1 MHPARAVG
9 LRLPGSSYRIPKK
22 RTVDERG
29 DTRNSVVPY
38 GLMTSTRSWT
48 VGAGW
53 MALGAG
59 SALAGYLAQRAGLP
73 AGWLVGPMV
82 VALVVALL
90 WEKHPTVPR
99 WGRIASLAVVGGVLA
114 SAFRPSVLP
123 LISRHWL
130 PVALVVCGTL
140 VLSLGAGLLLSALV
154 RLDRK
159 TAALGTLPGAAS
171 GMLAMSEPLGADA
184 RLVALMQYTRV
195 VVVVIAATL
204 VGRFGLVAETE
215 SMPASGQGLQPSP
228 GSAELLIQNDVMT
241 YVLTVLV
248 AGLGAWAGTRFRLP
262 AGALL
267 GPLILGILLEELGVM
282 HLAWPQ
288 GVPQAAYLV
297 LGLWVGLLFDGDSI
311 KRAGKLLPIV
321 LLSAIGLVVACT
333 ALGWALS
340 TLTGIDPITA
350 YLATTPGGIDSVAIV
365 ALGSGADAPLVLAIQ
380 TLRLLAVIAA
390 GSFLGWLWS

>member
-1 MHPARAVG
+1 
-9 LRLPGSSYRIPKK
+9 
-22 RTVDERG
+22 
-29 DTRNSVVPY
+29 
-38 GLMTSTRSWT
+38 MTSTRSWT

-171 GMLAMSEPLGADA
+171 GMLAMSDPLGADA

-380 TLRLLAVIAA
+380 MLRLLAVVAA
-390 GSFLGWLWS
+390 GSFFGWLWS

>member
-1 MHPARAVG
+1 M
-9 LRLPGSSYRIPKK
+9 
-22 RTVDERG
+22 
-29 DTRNSVVPY
+29 
-38 GLMTSTRSWT
+38 RSWT
-48 VGAGW
+48 TGAAGW
-53 MALGAG
+53 LALGVG

-73 AGWLVGPMV
+73 AGWLVGPML

-114 SAFRPSVLP
+114 SAFRPSVVP

-130 PVALVVCGTL
+130 PVALVICGTL
-140 VLSLGAGLLLSALV
+140 VLSLGVSLLLPVLV

-171 GMLAMSEPLGADA
+171 GMLAMSDPLGADA
-184 RLVALMQYTRV
+184 RLVAVMQYTRV
-195 VVVVIAATL
+195 VVVVVAATL
-204 VGRFGLVAETE
+204 VGRFGLVAGTE
-215 SMPASGQGLQPSP
+215 SPAGQGLQTAA
-228 GSAELLIQNDVMT
+228 GSTELLVQNNLMT
-241 YVLTVLV
+241 YALTALV

-267 GPLILGILLEELGVM
+267 GPLVLGILLEELGVM

-311 KRAGKLLPIV
+311 KTAGRLLPVV
-321 LLSAIGLVVACT
+321 LLSAIGLVVACA
-333 ALGWALS
+333 ALGWALG
-340 TLTGIDPITA
+340 TLMGIDPITA

-380 TLRLLAVIAA
+380 MLRLLAVIAA

>member
-1 MHPARAVG
+1 
-9 LRLPGSSYRIPKK
+9 
-22 RTVDERG
+22 
-29 DTRNSVVPY
+29 
-38 GLMTSTRSWT
+38 MTSTRSWT
-48 VGAGW
+48 TGAAGW
-53 MALGAG
+53 LALGIG

-73 AGWLVGPMV
+73 AGWLVGPML

-114 SAFRPSVLP
+114 STFRPSVVP
-123 LISRHWL
+123 LISRHLL
-130 PVALVVCGTL
+130 PVALVICGTL
-140 VLSLGAGLLLSALV
+140 VLSLGVGLLLPVLV
-154 RLDRK
+154 HLDRK

-171 GMLAMSEPLGADA
+171 GMLAMSDPLGADA

-195 VVVVIAATL
+195 VVVVVAATL
-204 VGRFGLVAETE
+204 VGRFGLGTG
-215 SMPASGQGLQPSP
+215 SMPVSGQGLQMAPVST
-228 GSAELLIQNDVMT
+228 GLLVQNDVAT
-241 YVLTVLV
+241 YALTALV
-248 AGLGAWAGTRFRLP
+248 AGLGAWAGTRLRLP

-311 KRAGKLLPIV
+311 KRAGRLLPVV
-321 LLSAIGLVVACT
+321 LLSAIGLVVACA

-380 TLRLLAVIAA
+380 MLRLLAVIAA
-390 GSFLGWLWS
+390 GSFFGWLWS

>member
-1 MHPARAVG
+1 
-9 LRLPGSSYRIPKK
+9 
-22 RTVDERG
+22 
-29 DTRNSVVPY
+29 
-38 GLMTSTRSWT
+38 MTSTRSWKT
-48 VGAGW
+48 SVFGW
-53 MALGAG
+53 LALGAG
-59 SALAGYLAQRAGLP
+59 SALAGYLAQQAGLP
-73 AGWLVGPMV
+73 AGWLVGPML

-114 SAFRPSVLP
+114 SAFRPSVVP
-123 LISRHWL
+123 LLSRHLL
-130 PVALVVCGTL
+130 PVILVICGTL
-140 VLSLGAGLLLSALV
+140 VLSLGTGLLLTALV

-171 GMLAMSEPLGADA
+171 GMLAMSDPLGADP

-195 VVVVIAATL
+195 VVVVVAATL
-204 VGRFGLVAETE
+204 VGRFGLVAETG
-215 SMPASGQGLQPSP
+215 STPASSQGLQPAP
-228 GSAELLIQNDVMT
+228 GGTELLVQNDLAT
-241 YVLTVLV
+241 YALTALV
-248 AGLGAWAGTRFRLP
+248 AGLGAWAGTRLRLP

-311 KRAGKLLPIV
+311 KRAGRLWPYV
-321 LLSAIGLVVACT
+321 LLSAVGLVVACA

-340 TLTGIDPITA
+340 SLTGIDPITA

-380 TLRLLAVIAA
+380 MLRLLAVIVA